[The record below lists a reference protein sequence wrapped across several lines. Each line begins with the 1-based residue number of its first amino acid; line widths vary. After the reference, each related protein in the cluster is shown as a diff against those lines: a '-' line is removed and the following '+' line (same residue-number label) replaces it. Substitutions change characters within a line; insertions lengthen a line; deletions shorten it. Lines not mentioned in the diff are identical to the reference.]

1 MTTALAMEPIPL
13 MTGDDGVIRV
23 AGTRVTLDTLA
34 AAFSAGATAEE
45 IAQDY
50 SAVSLAD
57 VYAVIAYY
65 LRHRGEIEGYLK
77 RRAEQR
83 EAVRRDNET
92 RFDYR
97 ELRQRLLSRLPP
109 HQRGRYIT

>member
-1 MTTALAMEPIPL
+1 MTTVPAIEPIPL

-23 AGTRVTLDTLA
+23 AGTRVPLDTLV
-34 AAFSAGATAEE
+34 AAFHTGATAEE

-65 LRHRGEIEGYLK
+65 LRHRVEIDDYLK
-77 RRAEQR
+77 LRAKQR
-83 EAVRRDNET
+83 EAVRRENEA